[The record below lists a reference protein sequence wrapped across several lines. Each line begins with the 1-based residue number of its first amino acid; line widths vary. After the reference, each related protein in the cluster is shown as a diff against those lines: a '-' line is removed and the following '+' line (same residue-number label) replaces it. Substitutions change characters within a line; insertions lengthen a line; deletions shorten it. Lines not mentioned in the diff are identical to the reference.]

1 MDTPT
6 FAWKLFELLSP
17 VLLAGIAW
25 LAIEA
30 AQLSAAKTRT
40 EHVSRVLRLVDDAVL
55 VAAREAQ
62 QVVVD
67 QLKAT
72 SREGN
77 LTPEQRAQ
85 AKQTA
90 MDSARSQ
97 LGPRG
102 LADIASTFGLDADG
116 VERMLAAR
124 IEAAVHRLKQA
135 ARTVADPGA
144 AGDAVPFAA

>member
-1 MDTPT
+1 RRTGRTRDRSGRSRICRASSIASSAAAPPLPHHRPASPDRRFAMDTPT
-6 FAWKLFELLSP
+6 FAWKLFDLLSP

-30 AQLSAAKTRT
+30 AQLSAAQTRT

-85 AKQTA
+85 AKQT
-90 MDSARSQ
+90 
-97 LGPRG
+97 
-102 LADIASTFGLDADG
+102 
-116 VERMLAAR
+116 
-124 IEAAVHRLKQA
+124 
-135 ARTVADPGA
+135 
-144 AGDAVPFAA
+144 